1 MVLFWP
7 IQQELDCI
15 SDSGRV
21 LGKIKFDGSNNEYI
35 FSLASQSTVLSKQD
49 ESNIVERLAGLSSG
63 KYVIAMQDD
72 D

>member
-1 MVLFWP
+1 VVLFWP

-21 LGKIKFDGSNNEYI
+21 LGKIKFDGSKNEYI

>member
-15 SDSGRV
+15 NCSGRI
-21 LGKIKFDGSNNEYI
+21 LGKIKFDGSKEEYI
-35 FSLASQSTVLSKQD
+35 FYPANESLVLSSLEK
-49 ESNIVERLAGLSSG
+49 SSISERLLGLDSG
-63 KYVIAMQDD
+63 KCSIPMQDD

>member
-15 SDSGRV
+15 NDSGRI
-21 LGKIKFDGSNNEYI
+21 LGKIKFDISKEDYI
-35 FSLASQSTVLSKQD
+35 FYPENESIILSSLEKTSIA
-49 ESNIVERLAGLSSG
+49 ERLSGLDSG
-63 KYVIAMQDD
+63 KYLIPIQDD